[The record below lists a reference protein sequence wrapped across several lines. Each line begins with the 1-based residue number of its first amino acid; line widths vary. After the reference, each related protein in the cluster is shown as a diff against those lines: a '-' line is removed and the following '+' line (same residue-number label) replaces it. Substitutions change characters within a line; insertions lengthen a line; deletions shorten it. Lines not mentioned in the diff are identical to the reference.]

1 VLGRPYWAQPI
12 CRSAAPLNFVYEIP
26 HSATSPLA
34 RHEPRLL
41 ANDTALN
48 EATIAARLYTQ
59 GREPKMIRRRFLRL
73 ARLAT
78 AASVLPR
85 IALAQAYPSRPVR
98 WIVPF
103 PAGGSTDLV
112 ARLMAEWLAV
122 RLGQPFVIEN
132 KPGGGT
138 NIAVQAAVNAPPDGY
153 TLLFTLTTN
162 VLNPSLYRSLPFD
175 FQRDIAPVAGLA
187 ELPLVI
193 DLNPQLPAKTM
204 TEFIAYA
211 KANPSKINFASFGA
225 RTISHLA
232 IELLKISAGID
243 VVHVPYPGGAP
254 MLTDLISARV
264 QAGVDALPNS
274 LPHIKAGTVRALAV
288 LSATRTP
295 AVPDVPTAGETIAG
309 FEVRPWTAVGVP
321 RGTPAEIVELLN
333 RQINAGLTDP
343 GVKARLAEVGAVPLL
358 YTTDALR
365 AMIARDG
372 ERWAKVVKL
381 AGIEPE

>member
-1 VLGRPYWAQPI
+1 
-12 CRSAAPLNFVYEIP
+12 
-26 HSATSPLA
+26 
-34 RHEPRLL
+34 
-41 ANDTALN
+41 
-48 EATIAARLYTQ
+48 
-59 GREPKMIRRRFLRL
+59 MIRRRFLRL
-73 ARLAT
+73 AGLAT
-78 AASVLPR
+78 AALALPR
-85 IALAQAYPSRPVR
+85 IAPAQAYPSRPVR

-112 ARLMAEWLAV
+112 ARLMAEWLAA

-162 VLNPSLYRSLPFD
+162 VLNPSLYKSLPFD

-193 DLNPQLPAKTM
+193 DLNPQLPAKTV

-211 KANPSKINFASFGA
+211 KANPGKINFASFGA

-232 IELLKISAGID
+232 IELLKISAGMDI
-243 VVHVPYPGGAP
+243 VHVPYPGGAP
-254 MLTDLISARV
+254 MLTDLISGRV

-274 LPHIKAGTVRALAV
+274 LPHIKAGSVRALAI
-288 LSATRTP
+288 LSAARTQ
-295 AVPDVPTAGETIAG
+295 ALPDIPTVGETIAG
-309 FEVRPWTAVGVP
+309 FEVKPWTAVGAP
-321 RGTPAEIVELLN
+321 RGTPVEIVELLN

-343 GVKARLAEVGAVPLL
+343 GFKARLAEVGAVPLL
-358 YTTDALR
+358 YTADALR

-372 ERWAKVVKL
+372 EKWAKVIKL